1 MGQMK
6 LRNLFRLKA
15 VEAPA
20 SQRTAPQL
28 RQAQALHG
36 EGRLAE
42 AASVYQSVLTQD
54 ETDWASL
61 NALASIAL
69 QTGQLD
75 EAVRRY
81 SGLLE
86 RQPDFAQ
93 GHYKRG
99 NALNKLGRWPAA
111 LADYDRAVT
120 LDPEYAQAF
129 CNRGTVLERLERW
142 EEALASYDRA
152 IALDSKDAFAYYNR
166 ASVLKELKRLDE
178 AVSSYDRAIALNEGY
193 VEAYVNRGHLLQ
205 KLGRI
210 EEAAGSYGKAIALR
224 PVPTGAMPNGRPAE
238 LGPEQKYL
246 LGLRRQTRMQICDWR
261 DMHEDLEHITD
272 GLRAHLPV
280 CLPFPALALLDSPAL
295 HRAAAESWIR
305 EEAPPDLS
313 LGAIPVR
320 PRSPRIRIG
329 YFSADLRSHPV
340 ALLAAGLFEH
350 HDRSRFEVT
359 AFAFGPEAN
368 DAVRDRLSKAF
379 ERFIDVHERSDLEVA
394 ALSRAIGID
403 IAVDLNGITEHSRSK
418 IFALRAAPIQVNYLG
433 YPGTMGA
440 GYMDYLIADRT
451 VIPRAHQP
459 LYAEKILYLP
469 DSFIPFDSSYAIADK
484 TFTREELGL
493 SPKGFVFCCFNS
505 IYKIT
510 PDVFDRWMR
519 ILTRVQGST
528 LWLSHA
534 NATAAGNLRKEAV
547 RRGVDPERLIFA
559 ARWASL
565 PEHLA
570 RLRVADLFLDTLPY
584 NAHATALDALWATL
598 PVLTC
603 EGQGFAGRV
612 AASLLRTV
620 DLPELITDSLSQ
632 YEDMAT
638 RLAEDPAGLSQLQRR
653 LAQNRSSTPLFDTER
668 YTRNL
673 EAAYEQI
680 HERHHSGAA
689 PEHVN
694 EHLAA

>member
-1 MGQMK
+1 MK
-6 LRNLFRLKA
+6 LRDLFRLKA
-15 VEAPA
+15 VASPA
-20 SQRTAPQL
+20 SQDTVPQIQ
-28 RQAQALHG
+28 RARALQG

-42 AASVYQSVLTQD
+42 AASAYESVLMKD

-61 NALASIAL
+61 IALASIAL
-69 QTGQLD
+69 QTGQLE

-86 RQPDFAQ
+86 RQPDFAE

-99 NALNKLGRWPAA
+99 NALNRLGRWSAA
-111 LADYDRAVT
+111 LADYDRAVA
-120 LDPEYAQAF
+120 LDPAYANAF
-129 CNRGTVLERLERW
+129 CNRGTVFERLERW

-152 IALDSKDAFAYYNR
+152 IALDSQDAFAYYNR

-178 AVSSYDRAIALNEGY
+178 AVGSYDHAIALNEGY

-224 PVPTGAMPNGRPAE
+224 PVPTGAMQDGRPAE

-261 DMHEDLEHITD
+261 DMHEDLERITD

-295 HRAAAESWIR
+295 HRAAAECWIR

-313 LGAIPVR
+313 LGAIPAR
-320 PRSPRIRIG
+320 LRSARIRIG

-368 DAVRDRLSKAF
+368 DAVHNRLTRAF
-379 ERFIDVHERSDLEVA
+379 ERFVDVRERSDPEVA
-394 ALSRAIGID
+394 TLARAMGID

-433 YPGTMGA
+433 YPGTMGV

-459 LYAEKILYLP
+459 HYAEKIIYLP
-469 DSFIPFDSSYAIADK
+469 NSFIPFDSSYAIADK

-493 SPKGFVFCCFNS
+493 PPKGFVFCCFNS

-559 ARWASL
+559 ARWASS

-570 RLRVADLFLDTLPY
+570 RLRTADLFLDTLPY

-620 DLPELITDSLSQ
+620 DLPELITGSLSQ
-632 YEDMAT
+632 YEDIAS
-638 RLAEDPAGLSQLQRR
+638 RLAEDPAGLSQLRRR
-653 LAQNRSSTPLFDTER
+653 LAQNRSSTPLFDTEK

-680 HERHHSGAA
+680 HERHNSGAA
-689 PEHVN
+689 PVHVN